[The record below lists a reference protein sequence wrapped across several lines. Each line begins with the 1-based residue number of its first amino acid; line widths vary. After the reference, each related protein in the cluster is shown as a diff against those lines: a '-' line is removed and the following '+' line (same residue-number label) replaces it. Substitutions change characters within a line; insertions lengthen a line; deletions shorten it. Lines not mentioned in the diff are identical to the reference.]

1 MSNENQGVQ
10 GVREKVLMCWSG
22 GKDSAFALHE
32 LRQSGRY
39 EVVALLTTVNSQ
51 FGRVSMHGVRRE
63 MLEAQAR
70 ALELPLHVVELYGKV
85 SMEEYAEKMR
95 ESLQEFLAAGVWQAA
110 FGDLFLED
118 VRSYREKNL
127 QKVGMKALFP
137 LWGCNT
143 AHLARE
149 FLELG
154 FRAVVVTVDAKV
166 LDESFAGRPFDES
179 FLKDLPAG
187 VDPCAENGEF
197 HSFVFDGPGFRQPV
211 AWRLGEKVTREG
223 FVYCDILPA

>member
-1 MSNENQGVQ
+1 VSDNFQGLDP
-10 GVREKVLMCWSG
+10 VRQKILMCWSG
-22 GKDSAFALHE
+22 GKDSAFALRE

-39 EVVALLTTVNSQ
+39 EVVSLLTTVNEQ
-51 FGRVSMHGVRRE
+51 FDRVSMHGVRRE
-63 MLEAQAR
+63 LLVAQAR
-70 ALELPLHVVELYGKV
+70 ALGLPLHVVSLYGQV
-85 SMEEYAEKMR
+85 SMELYEEKMR
-95 ESLQEFLAAGVWQAA
+95 EALQEFLAAGVWQAA
-110 FGDLFLED
+110 FGDLFLEE

-127 QKVGMKALFP
+127 AKVGMKAIFP

-154 FRAVVVTVDAKV
+154 FRAIVVTVDAKV

-179 FLKDLPAG
+179 FLRDLPAG

-197 HSFVFDGPGFRQPV
+197 HSFVFDGPGFQEPIR
-211 AWRLGEKVTREG
+211 WRPGEKVTRDG
-223 FVYCDILPA
+223 FVYCDLLPA